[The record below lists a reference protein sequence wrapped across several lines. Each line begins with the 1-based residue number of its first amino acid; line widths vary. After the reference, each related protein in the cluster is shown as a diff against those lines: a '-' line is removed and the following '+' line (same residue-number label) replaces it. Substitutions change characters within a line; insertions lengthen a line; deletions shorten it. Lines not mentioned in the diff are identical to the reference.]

1 VNIGWFS
8 DETEELGFFWGFF
21 FYFFFCNKEE
31 GITGKTRTRRK
42 KKQREKESKVR
53 FFDKK
58 RKMKIETKFSENEIL
73 SLKLNFRNLIMQE
86 QGQNM
91 GGIYRSEKKVKKY
104 KIFISQK

>member
-1 VNIGWFS
+1 
-8 DETEELGFFWGFF
+8 
-21 FYFFFCNKEE
+21 
-31 GITGKTRTRRK
+31 
-42 KKQREKESKVR
+42 
-53 FFDKK
+53 
-58 RKMKIETKFSENEIL
+58 MKIETKFSENEIL